1 MLVAWV
7 TEGRRALVVG
17 GGAISTRRV
26 RALLDG
32 RADVIVVA
40 PEVTDELATRA
51 DNREIQVLL
60 RPFESSDLEGA
71 DLVLV
76 AIDDH
81 PLSTRISGLARA
93 RRIPVH
99 VADEPAL
106 CDFYFAATQRQGPVQ
121 IAVST
126 GGAGPALAGRLRD
139 RLVAALPDGVG
150 EALQGFGRLRA
161 AVREALPDDT
171 DSGRR
176 MRWLTAFARGA
187 TWNELRTL
195 DQERIAQLATEARG
209 AGRNSRD

>member
-32 RADVIVVA
+32 LADVVVVA
-40 PEVTDELATRA
+40 PEVTDELAARA
-51 DNREIQVLL
+51 DSGEIQVLL
-60 RPFESSDLEGA
+60 RPFEPADLEGA
-71 DLVLV
+71 EIVLA
-76 AIDDH
+76 AIDD
-81 PLSTRISGLARA
+81 PPKSARISELARA

-106 CDFYFAATQRQGPVQ
+106 CDFYFAATQRQGPLQ

-139 RLVAALPDGVG
+139 RIAAALPDGVG
-150 EALQGFGRLRA
+150 EAIEGFGRLRA
-161 AVREALPDDT
+161 AVREALPRDAQ
-171 DSGRR
+171 SGGR
-176 MRWLTAFARGA
+176 MRWLTAFARRA
-187 TWNELRTL
+187 TWEELRSL
-195 DQERIAQLATEARG
+195 DDERIATLTAEAQREI
-209 AGRNSRD
+209 AP